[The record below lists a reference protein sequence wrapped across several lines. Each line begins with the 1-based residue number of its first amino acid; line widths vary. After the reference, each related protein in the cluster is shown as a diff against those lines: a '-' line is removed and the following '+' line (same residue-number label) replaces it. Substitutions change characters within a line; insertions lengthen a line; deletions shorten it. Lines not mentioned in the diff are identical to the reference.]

1 MKYSTIAAVLAGV
14 AIAAPHGHHAVH
26 KRDII
31 TATIWE
37 TATAPDVVVYV
48 DENGNIISSG
58 GGLTPPTPAPQVA
71 PPAPAPPAP
80 TPAPAAAA
88 APAPPAPA
96 PPAPAPPAPPAAPP
110 APAPPAPAPA
120 APSSKVNSV
129 DTTNSDAAS
138 NGADAFQ
145 VPASY
150 AVAWSAYTGNED
162 NSNCKSFQQAD
173 NEWSQLGAFNAVR
186 IYGVDCSQVATSL
199 QLAKKYNKKVFLG
212 AFYLDGQLAGDLQSM
227 IAQVNGEWGLVD
239 TIGIG
244 NEDVNKGSASVGQ
257 VLDAISLARSTLN
270 GAGYKGPIVHVDTQ
284 NAILANP
291 ELCSHRAG
299 DYIAANIHAFFNP
312 NTPASQAGEFVA
324 GQVDALRRCGS
335 TSWKR
340 RDVRVRVTETG
351 WPTDG
356 NANGAAVPSKA
367 NQQAA
372 IASIKRA
379 LGKDVVL
386 FSAFNNYWM
395 RNSAGTF
402 NTEHFWGMFN

>member
-1 MKYSTIAAVLAGV
+1 
-14 AIAAPHGHHAVH
+14 
-26 KRDII
+26 
-31 TATIWE
+31 
-37 TATAPDVVVYV
+37 
-48 DENGNIISSG
+48 
-58 GGLTPPTPAPQVA
+58 
-71 PPAPAPPAP
+71 
-80 TPAPAAAA
+80 
-88 APAPPAPA
+88 
-96 PPAPAPPAPPAAPP
+96 
-110 APAPPAPAPA
+110 
-120 APSSKVNSV
+120 
-129 DTTNSDAAS
+129 
-138 NGADAFQ
+138 
-145 VPASY
+145 
-150 AVAWSAYTGNED
+150 
-162 NSNCKSFQQAD
+162 
-173 NEWSQLGAFNAVR
+173 LGAFNAVR

-212 AFYLDGQLAGDLQSM
+212 AFFLDGRLAGDLQSM
-227 IAQVNGEWGLVD
+227 ISQVNGEWGLID
-239 TIGIG
+239 TVGIG

-257 VLDAISLARSTLN
+257 VLDAISLARGTLN

-312 NTPASQAGEFVA
+312 NTPASQAGDFVA
-324 GQVDALRRCGS
+324 GQVDALRACGS